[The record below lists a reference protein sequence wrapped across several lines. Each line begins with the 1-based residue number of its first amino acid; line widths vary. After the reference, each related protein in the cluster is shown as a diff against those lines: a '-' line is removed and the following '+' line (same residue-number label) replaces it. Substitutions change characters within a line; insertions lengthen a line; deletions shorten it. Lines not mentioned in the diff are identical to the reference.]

1 MRRIAH
7 ISDLHFSWVDR
18 AVVDGLAAE
27 LNGDRPD
34 LVVASGDFTQ
44 GARRAEFAEARA
56 FLSRLAPP
64 VLSVPGNHDITPYH
78 LVQRF
83 FDPYRRYRRY
93 IHPEIEPVWRDEE
106 IAVIGVNT
114 ARRFALELN
123 WSYGRIN
130 ARQLRRVRDLLSS
143 LPPNLF
149 RIVVGH
155 HPFLPP
161 DEAPETRVVGGAEEA
176 LACFHSQGVGLVLAG
191 HLHRGYARSLRPLV
205 EDGAVTGAV
214 EKPPQASRARRMTVV
229 QAGSATSTRLR
240 NAEPNAYNRIT
251 VENGEARIEARLWT
265 GGCFESARKPGV
277 EVEARAAG

>member
-7 ISDLHFSWVDR
+7 ISDLHFSWVDP

-27 LNGDRPD
+27 LNADRPD
-34 LVVASGDFTQ
+34 LVIASGDFTQ
-44 GARRAEFAEARA
+44 GARRAEFEQARA
-56 FLSRLAPP
+56 FLDRLSSP
-64 VLSVPGNHDITPYH
+64 VLAVPGNHDITPYH
-78 LVQRF
+78 LIQRF

-93 IHPEIEPVWRDEE
+93 ISPEIEPVWQDAE

-123 WSYGRIN
+123 WSFGRIN
-130 ARQLRRVRDLLSS
+130 QRQIRRVTHLLEG
-143 LPPNLF
+143 LPAGLF

-176 LACFHSQGVGLVLAG
+176 LACFDKHGVGLVLAG
-191 HLHRGYARSLRPLV
+191 HLHRGYARSLRPV
-205 EDGAVTGAV
+205 IEQGAVKGAV
-214 EKPPQASRARRMTVV
+214 EKAPQESKARRMTVV

-240 NAEPNAYNRIT
+240 NEEPNAYNRIT
-251 VENGEARIEARLWT
+251 VEGAEARIEARLWT
-265 GGCFESARKPGV
+265 GKAFESARRA
-277 EVEARAAG
+277 EAQAAG

>member
-27 LNGDRPD
+27 LNGDGPD

-56 FLSRLAPP
+56 FLSRIAPP

-78 LVQRF
+78 LLQRF

-114 ARRFALELN
+114 ARRMAFELN

-143 LPPNLF
+143 LPQNLF

-161 DEAPETRVVGGAEEA
+161 DEAPDTRVVGGAEEA
-176 LACFHSQGVGLVLAG
+176 LACFDKHGVGLVLAG
-191 HLHRGYARSLRPLV
+191 HLHRGYARSLRPV
-205 EDGAVTGAV
+205 IEGGAVTGAV
-214 EKPPQASRARRMTVV
+214 EKAPQESTARRMTVV

-265 GGCFESARKPGV
+265 GERFESAARPGV
-277 EVEARAAG
+277 EAEARAAE